1 MANLGWINYWNLWPL
16 RLELR
21 KVLGGRTE
29 FREGHPAQVN
39 KWLLDGSIQ
48 MAPASSIC
56 LLKHNQLNFALPVGV
71 ASTGPVM
78 SVYLGFPASQ
88 RDVWDTWH
96 EQISILR
103 ETFIRLRDTRDFDPR
118 QLARRVVESVAQ
130 STSKSLA
137 GASGIIR
144 LTPASAASAAMTK
157 TLHRLLFGADAKG
170 IEVRGQDVQGG
181 SFSDYGCE
189 HTIDLLIGDEALKCR
204 GQYDRILD
212 LGDVWNRMTGLPFVF
227 AVWQLGAG
235 IDAIEAAS
243 LRPIMSAVKEAAE
256 LAQAK
261 MRVAAADYR
270 AALLD
275 SPLGTGAENVDLA
288 RYWKVI
294 EYVLTPQHLRGLML
308 YLCLARATGA
318 VRPDNDEVALGRLMR
333 WQQQAVDASGV
344 IHSLY

>member
-21 KVLGGRTE
+21 KILGGRTE
-29 FREGHPAQVN
+29 FREGHPSQVN

-56 LLKHNQLNFALPVGV
+56 LLKYNQLNFALPVGV

-88 RDVWDTWH
+88 RDAWEVWQ
-96 EQISILR
+96 ERIGILR
-103 ETFIRLRDTRDFDPR
+103 ENYNRLSDARDFDPR
-118 QLARRVVESVAQ
+118 KLARKLVDSVAQ
-130 STSKSLA
+130 SSSDSLA
-137 GASGIIR
+137 AASGVIK
-144 LTPASAASAAMTK
+144 LTPASAASAAMTR
-157 TLHRLLFGADAKG
+157 TLHRLLFGAEAKG
-170 IEVRGQDVQGG
+170 IEIRGQESSGILSSESNGDH
-181 SFSDYGCE
+181 S
-189 HTIDLLIGDEALKCR
+189 IDLLIGDEALKCR
-204 GQYDRILD
+204 GRYERILD
-212 LGDVWNRMTGLPFVF
+212 LGEVWNRITGLPFVF

-235 IDAIEAAS
+235 TDAVEAAS
-243 LRPIMSAVKEAAE
+243 LRPVMSAVKEAAE

-261 MRVAAADYR
+261 MRVAGADYR

-275 SPLGTGAENVDLA
+275 SPLGAGAENVDLA

-294 EYVLTPQHLRGLML
+294 EYVLTPPHLRGLML

-318 VRPDNDEVALGRLMR
+318 VRPDNDELALGRLMR
-333 WQQQAVDASGV
+333 WQQQAADASGV
-344 IHSLY
+344 IASLY